1 MSKDERPGR
10 PVVFRCRADD
20 VPAPPYGLRFDA
32 GDAGAAF
39 LVRSPSGMRAYVN
52 RCAHLELELDL
63 VPGLFFCRHSRYL
76 VCSTHGALFEPATG
90 FCVAGPCAGSCLDR
104 FVVDAGARWVSVRR
118 AAAGAWSTP
127 AAGRTID
134 SRQK

>member
-1 MSKDERPGR
+1 MDRREGQT
-10 PVVFRCRADD
+10 VVFRCRVDD

-39 LVRSPSGMRAYVN
+39 LVRSPAGMRAYVN

-63 VPGLFFCRHSRYL
+63 APGLFFCRDSRYL

-90 FCVAGPCAGSCLDR
+90 FCVAGPCAGASLECLA
-104 FVVDAGARWVSVRR
+104 VEEGARWVSVCRTP
-118 AAAGAWSTP
+118 AGAGSMP

-134 SRQK
+134 SRLR